1 MIMAAQTQ
9 AESSSFPSTKDVEF
23 NVGMKAKREVR
34 KTFHET
40 KLDPITTIVEF
51 QRKHSL
57 HTMMAKALDT
67 IPVYCSTSST
77 SKTNAAVLSDTS
89 TIEPFQ
95 PDPVLTFLSHLGVT
109 HQEIHKR
116 ILEALRSHLLEEVER
131 SSSSSHNDALLEL
144 LKQSWAISNF
154 GATEIRPVLVSI
166 LKKLQDD
173 TPHSVLVTMANRD
186 EMGELRYGE
195 LLSELPLRMRR
206 LVWEADAA
214 AANSSSSSLLQSM
227 IQPLLQEYTSCS
239 EPFRYAANLTFGIGI
254 TERRMATAQVRRRQ
268 SVTTGMP
275 TSSNTN
281 STQRIVS
288 SLSSRTTTIKKES
301 IDATNGGPREKN
313 TTISPTT
320 AASTG
325 TSSAVTSTSST
336 PGDALAKIRE
346 IVGDR
351 PKLFNALIQMII
363 AQHGAT
369 TSTSTTTTST
379 STNDTTTTVTA
390 VYGGTEHTILGGER
404 YLNCC
409 LLSDILLTFG
419 SSCMSKSYEHVGSLA
434 RIVDECVNAGTVTD
448 THVAQ
453 IQGCLRHI
461 FEIPTTQNR
470 TSTTANANTS
480 TSSSTHILP
489 ATAPTAL
496 GNRAKPPP
504 PTPSVILTKTATR
517 SDEHLQKAI
526 TLALVQMKLDDRESI
541 FLNPVTDD
549 LVLGYS
555 DVIHEPMCLSMMEEK
570 VANAKYSDLVE
581 FERDVKLMFQNC
593 ITFNNGKDGQ
603 WFRNEARRQQK
614 AFRDFTL
621 KKAKEELK
629 TSQLT
634 NRKTTA
640 DKDTIKPDSTSR
652 KRRSPMESLL
662 GATTTTTTTTPA
674 PPLPLPSTTTATT
687 TKMPPTSILAR
698 RLQPQSTDTKDAIE
712 PLPFIKSKKRKKD
725 LDGPSMP
732 AVASA
737 ILTDPF
743 FIRLLL
749 HKLYRRLHE
758 TLPSQKNIPCGD
770 MIVPSIL
777 QLLRI
782 AQSSSQIC
790 ASKGKRYI
798 IPDVGIDENSSSSSN
813 IGTDEQQPTDS
824 SSFVPLRKLLPLL
837 SKLMLDAEL
846 DRRTTFGGDLYDVAD
861 QVSAIKVLVP
871 SGTEEGWSKVS
882 TSSRVIFR
890 ALVQGALVHL
900 LQPGNS
906 SDVALKT
913 QIPRFVD
920 VLERLVA
927 NQPQDLIDDRP
938 FFLSMAHGLLRFKT
952 RLPLS
957 TRDLVIRLWLGWLRG
972 GGAGGMEHVQ
982 TMTSPLHEIF
992 IHLLNEVIWVPIVS
1006 ICWSHSSLTLS
1017 LFFVFSHNL

>member
-1 MIMAAQTQ
+1 M
-9 AESSSFPSTKDVEF
+9 
-23 NVGMKAKREVR
+23 
-34 KTFHET
+34 
-40 KLDPITTIVEF
+40 
-51 QRKHSL
+51 
-57 HTMMAKALDT
+57 
-67 IPVYCSTSST
+67 
-77 SKTNAAVLSDTS
+77 
-89 TIEPFQ
+89 EPFQ

-131 SSSSSHNDALLEL
+131 SSSRSHNDALLEL

-173 TPHSVLVTMANRD
+173 TPHSVLLTMANRD

-214 AANSSSSSLLQSM
+214 AAANSSSSPLLQSM
-227 IQPLLQEYTSCS
+227 IQPLIQEYTSCS
-239 EPFRYAANLTFGIGI
+239 EPFRYAANLTFGVGI

-268 SVTTGMP
+268 SSVTASSSHAATASTTAAGVP

-281 STQRIVS
+281 STHGMVS

-301 IDATNGGPREKN
+301 IDATSGPREKN
-313 TTISPTT
+313 TAISPPTT
-320 AASTG
+320 ASTN
-325 TSSAVTSTSST
+325 TSSVVTSTSTT

-351 PKLFNALIQMII
+351 PKLFNALIQMIL

-369 TSTSTTTTST
+369 TSTSTTTIST
-379 STNDTTTTVTA
+379 STNDTTTAVSA
-390 VYGGTEHTILGGER
+390 VYGGSEHTILGGER

-461 FEIPTTQNR
+461 FEIPTTLNR
-470 TSTTANANTS
+470 TSITANTNTS

-496 GNRAKPPP
+496 GNRTKP
-504 PTPSVILTKTATR
+504 PTPSITLTKTTTR

-526 TLALVQMKLDDRESI
+526 TIALVQMKLDDRESI

-549 LVLGYS
+549 LVPGYS
-555 DVIHEPMCLSMMEEK
+555 DIIHEPMCLSMMEEK

-629 TSQLT
+629 ISQLT
-634 NRKTTA
+634 NRKTIA
-640 DKDTIKPDSTSR
+640 DKDTIQPDSSTSR

-662 GATTTTTTTTPA
+662 GATTTA
-674 PPLPLPSTTTATT
+674 PPLTLPSITTATA

-698 RLQPQSTDTKDAIE
+698 RLHPKSTDTKDAIE

-758 TLPSQKNIPCGD
+758 TLPSQKYIPCGD

-798 IPDVGIDENSSSSSN
+798 IPDVGIDEISSSSSN

-861 QVSAIKVLVP
+861 QVSAMKVLVP
-871 SGTEEGWSKVS
+871 SGTEEGWSKAS
-882 TSSRVIFR
+882 TSARVILR
-890 ALVQGALVHL
+890 ALVQGALVYL

-927 NQPQDLIDDRP
+927 NQPQDLFDDRP

-957 TRDLVIRLWLGWLRG
+957 IRDLVIRLWLGWLRG
-972 GGAGGMEHVQ
+972 GSTSGMEHIR
-982 TMTSPLHEIF
+982 TMTCPLHEIF
-992 IHLLNEVIWVPIVS
+992 IFLLYEVIFGFPLCPYVALTPLSHVP
-1006 ICWSHSSLTLS
+1006 SSL
-1017 LFFVFSHNL
+1017 FV